1 MQRNSTKHGPRLD
14 EEMKTETE
22 PLLRG
27 APDDPRAEEWRE
39 QEGDPDGERAT
50 SGRTR
55 PAAPDFDDVAERS
68 EISRHLRLS
77 TFPAE
82 RDALLRDA
90 RENNAPEHVLG
101 ELSGLPAGKTYGT
114 VFEVWEALGH
124 QIEQVEGR
132 PFRGAEEDEDEGEGE
147 AADETPEPMNR
158 EQRRHPEKRAP
169 LREPTGAGT
178 TKLPSPE
185 DTSMKSAARAQDDY
199 STRAKGSGHKKKT
212 ADKWN
217 Q

>member
-14 EEMKTETE
+14 EEMKSETE

-39 QEGDPDGERAT
+39 QEGDPEGERT
-50 SGRTR
+50 TPGRTR
-55 PAAPDFDDVAERS
+55 PSAPGFDEVAERT
-68 EISRHLRLS
+68 ELSRHLKLS

-90 RENNAPEHVLG
+90 RESNAPERVLD
-101 ELSGLPAGKTYGT
+101 ELSGLPADTAYGT
-114 VFEVWEALGH
+114 VFEIWEALGH
-124 QIEQVEGR
+124 RLEQVTGR
-132 PFRGAEEDEDEGEGE
+132 PFRDADGGESE
-147 AADETPEPMNR
+147 SESDAPEPVNR
-158 EQRRHPEKRAP
+158 EQRRHPEKLAP
-169 LREPTGAGT
+169 VREATGAGT

-199 STRAKGSGHKKKT
+199 SVRAKSSGHKKKT